1 MNGLICITVL
11 ALVGAGLH
19 QAHRWGYDRGYH
31 EGYEDG
37 DYEGYRCG
45 VEDSNRQFKNICDE
59 IISNK
64 DENICEQKGQRL

>member
-11 ALVGAGLH
+11 ALVGVGLH
-19 QAHRWGYDRGYH
+19 QAHKWGYDRGYH

-45 VEDSNRQFKNICDE
+45 VEDSNRQFQNMCDE
-59 IISNK
+59 AIK
-64 DENICEQKGQRL
+64 DKKI